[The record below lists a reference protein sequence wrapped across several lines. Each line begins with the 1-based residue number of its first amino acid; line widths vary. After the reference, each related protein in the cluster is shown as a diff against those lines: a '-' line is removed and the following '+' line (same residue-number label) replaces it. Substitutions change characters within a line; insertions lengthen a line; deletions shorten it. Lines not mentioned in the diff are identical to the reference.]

1 MLFRIKGRSLTRFV
15 EDNYL
20 STAEWPAYAFDAV
33 PMVLVLLVCNWWYVN
48 LTGKID
54 EEKDDLELL
63 TAGSQTTLQR
73 SCKEQVSTTTLDI
86 DLFEGDKR
94 W

>member
-1 MLFRIKGRSLTRFV
+1 MRFL

-20 STAEWPAYAFDAV
+20 SKAEWPAYVFDAV

-48 LTGKID
+48 LTGKVD

-63 TAGSQTTLQR
+63 TAGSQTTLQP
-73 SCKEQVSTTTLDI
+73 SCKGQMSTTTLDI